1 MDQLGTILLAIVIL
15 VVAIVIAWLILWKLY
30 QRSTT
35 ELAFVRTGF
44 LGRKVVIDG
53 GAVVI
58 PVLHEV
64 TRVGMNTIRLEVQRA
79 ETQSIM
85 TADRLRVDVTAA
97 FYVRVAPNAE
107 AVARAAQS
115 LGRRTLSQEG
125 MAELLE
131 GKFVA
136 ALRARAATMTL
147 EDLHARRGDFIAE
160 IGAAVAE
167 TLEHNGLELESAS
180 ITRLEQTGREH
191 FNPGNAFDA
200 EGLTKLTEQ
209 IEERRRRRNE
219 IEQDTT
225 VAIEV
230 KNLEA
235 ERRRLEIQ
243 RDEEFARLEQQREI
257 ATRRA
262 DQHSDVA
269 THEQSRQRR
278 SAEAEIESRDAVE
291 RSRIASDR
299 GLEEERIRAKMRTR
313 TAEIE
318 SQRELEKA
326 DIERRQD
333 IEITEQLRE
342 IAVAEQSKARA
353 KALTEAEE
361 ARAAAV
367 KAEEAVATARE
378 VERAERGTRVEAIEA
393 LARVDRE
400 GKARIASAEAEA
412 DAAKHSGEAT
422 RLVAEAEAAAEKL
435 RAEAAEIRARVEA
448 EAERARN
455 EADNA
460 LSDEARSLR
469 LRLAVVERM
478 EAIVRESVRPIEK
491 IDGVKIL
498 HVDGYGPAPGSALT
512 TGGGG
517 GGGSGEGGWADQ
529 LVNSALRHRGQAPV
543 VDYLLSEIGISDV
556 SPQGLNE
563 ALGRLAG
570 VPEPGAA
577 PRRGKGAAK
586 GPGTRE
592 SGE

>member
-1 MDQLGTILLAIVIL
+1 MDQLGTILLTIVAI

-53 GAVVI
+53 GAFVI

-64 TRVGMNTIRLEVQRA
+64 TRVGMNTVRLEVQR
-79 ETQSIM
+79 TDGQSIM
-85 TADRLRVDVTAA
+85 TKDRLRVDVTAA
-97 FYVRVAPNAE
+97 FYVRVQPTAG

-147 EDLHARRGDFIAE
+147 EELHGRRGDFIDA
-160 IGAAVAE
+160 IGESVAA

-180 ITRLEQTGREH
+180 ITRLEQTGREY

-200 EGLTKLTEQ
+200 EGLTRLTEQ

-262 DQHSDVA
+262 DQQSEVA
-269 THEQSRQRR
+269 THEHVQARR
-278 SAEAEIESRDAVE
+278 SSEAEIEAREAVE
-291 RSRIASDR
+291 RARIASDR
-299 GLEEERIRAKMRTR
+299 GVEEERIRAGMRTR

-318 SQRELEKA
+318 SQREREKA

-353 KALTEAEE
+353 RALAEAEE

-378 VERAERGTRVEAIEA
+378 VERAERAGRVEAIGA
-393 LARVDRE
+393 LARVERE
-400 GKARIASAEAEA
+400 GKARVATAEA
-412 DAAKHSGEAT
+412 DADAAAHAGEAT
-422 RLVAEAEAAAEKL
+422 RRSAEAEAAAEKL
-435 RAEAAEIRARVEA
+435 RAEALEIRARVEA

-469 LRLAVVERM
+469 LRLALVERM
-478 EAIVRESVRPIEK
+478 EAIVRESVRPLER

-498 HVDGYGPAPGSALT
+498 HVDGFGPGPAAAA
-512 TGGGG
+512 GGGAG
-517 GGGSGEGGWADQ
+517 GAEAGWADQ

-543 VDYLLSEIGISDV
+543 VDYLLSEIGINDV

-563 ALGRLAG
+563 ALARLAG
-570 VPEPGAA
+570 VPDAGP
-577 PRRGKGAAK
+577 PRGAK
-586 GPGTRE
+586 GRSGRE